1 MRKMAIVIALAII
14 AFAGMATANPP
25 LNRYIVHTDDDAVNE
40 SARQG
45 VEDHGGV
52 VLKTFAH
59 GGLVVLI
66 PEHAVGPLGNIQGAV
81 VEPDVLLHAV
91 AKPDGKGKPPKGDP
105 PPQPDQVL
113 PWGIDRIN
121 AELAS
126 PTVVVGLVAVNVVVI
141 DTGIMKDHADL
152 AVVGGI
158 NFVRQGRRIK
168 PNAWGD
174 DHGHGTHVAGTVAA
188 LDNSIGVIGTAPGVN
203 LYAAK
208 VLGKTGSGSISDI
221 IDAILWSIDNGM
233 DVINMSLGID
243 KDALDQFP
251 STRQAFQDTLDL
263 AYDSGIVIVAAAG
276 NNGLGTDTVIY
287 PARFASVIAVA
298 ATDNTDARAWFSSTG
313 PDVEVAGP
321 GVSIFS
327 TTNDGLYGFKNGTSM
342 ASPHVAGT
350 AALIIAS
357 GVSDANANG
366 LINDEVRLV
375 IQATAEVLGNPEW
388 FGFGLVDAEITD

>member
-1 MRKMAIVIALAII
+1 MKKMAIVIALSLI

-40 SARQG
+40 AARQG
-45 VEDHGGV
+45 VENHGGMI
-52 VLKTFAH
+52 LKDFAH

-66 PEHAVGPLGNIQGAV
+66 PEQAIGPLGNIQGVV

-91 AKPDGKGKPPKGDP
+91 AQPAGKGKPSKDP

-113 PWGIDRIN
+113 PWGIDRID

-126 PTVVVGLVAVNVVVI
+126 STVVVGLAAVNVVII

-152 AVVGGI
+152 AVTGGI
-158 NFVRQGRRIK
+158 NFVRKGRRAVK
-168 PNAWGD
+168 PDAWGD

-188 LDNSIGVIGTAPGVN
+188 LDNSIGVLGTAPGVN

-208 VLGKTGSGSISDI
+208 VLDKTGSGFISDI
-221 IDAILWSIDNGM
+221 IDAILWSIDGM

-243 KDALDQFP
+243 KDILDQYP
-251 STRQAFQDTLDL
+251 STRQAFQDAVDS
-263 AYDSGIVIVAAAG
+263 AHDSGIVIVAAAG
-276 NNGLGTDTVIY
+276 NSGLGTDTVIY
-287 PARFASVIAVA
+287 PARFASVVAVA
-298 ATDNTDARAWFSSTG
+298 AIDITDARAWFSSTG
-313 PDVEVAGP
+313 PDVEVSGP

-327 TTNDGLYGFKNGTSM
+327 TTNDGLYGFKSGTSM
-342 ASPHVAGT
+342 ASPHAAGT
-350 AALIIAS
+350 AALVIAS
-357 GVSDANANG
+357 GVADTNG
-366 LINDEVRLV
+366 NGRINDEVRLV
-375 IQATAEVLGNPEW
+375 IQTTAEGLGNPEW

>member
-1 MRKMAIVIALAII
+1 MRKMAIVIALSII

-25 LNRYIVHTDDDAVNE
+25 LNRYIVHTDGDAVNE
-40 SARQG
+40 AARQG

-52 VLKTFAH
+52 VLKNFAH

-66 PEHAVGPLGNIQGAV
+66 PEQAIGPLGNIQGVV

-91 AKPDGKGKPPKGDP
+91 AQPVGRGKPSKDP

-113 PWGIDRIN
+113 PWGIDRID

-126 PTVVVGLVAVNVVVI
+126 SIVVVGLTAVNVVVI

-152 AVVGGI
+152 AVAGGI
-158 NFVRQGRRIK
+158 NFVRKGRRAVK
-168 PNAWGD
+168 PDAWGD

-188 LDNSIGVIGTAPGVN
+188 LDNGIGVLGTAPGVN

-208 VLGKTGSGSISDI
+208 VLGKTGSGFISDI
-221 IDAILWSIDNGM
+221 IDAILWSIDGM

-243 KDALDQFP
+243 KDTLDQYP
-251 STRQAFQDTLDL
+251 STRQAFQDAVDS
-263 AYDSGIVIVAAAG
+263 ARNSGIVIVAAAG
-276 NNGLGTDTVIY
+276 NSGLGTDTVIY

-298 ATDNTDARAWFSSTG
+298 ATDDTDARAWFSSTG
-313 PDVEVAGP
+313 PDVEVSGP

-327 TTNDGLYGFKNGTSM
+327 TTNDGLYGFKSGTSM
-342 ASPHVAGT
+342 ASPHAAGT

-357 GVSDANANG
+357 GVADTNG
-366 LINDEVRLV
+366 NGRINDEVRLV
-375 IQATAEVLGNPEW
+375 IQTTAEGLGNPEW